1 MNCARA
7 AERAIRTV
15 AVCLTALM
23 VLACSIPADKRE
35 IANLERQN
43 RELQQKLE
51 GIEMQEKCAQLAEH
65 AFDAMPKEHGTSQD
79 YTCHYNKRLNKF
91 FISIVI
97 NDYKSQI
104 TTKMI
109 VDLLE
114 NKTIASYGWKPD
126 KVKKYW
132 DVKPFYCVVYDE
144 HKDWTTEEY
153 DAFEKSCMTD

>member
-1 MNCARA
+1 MQCWWYWG
-7 AERAIRTV
+7 
-15 AVCLTALM
+15 
-23 VLACSIPADKRE
+23 SIPADKRE
-35 IANLERQN
+35 IADLKRQN

-51 GIEMQEKCAQLAEH
+51 GIEIQEKCAKLAEH
-65 AFDAMPKEHGTSQD
+65 SFDTMPKGHGAFQD

-97 NDYKSQI
+97 NNYKSQI
-104 TTKMI
+104 TTRMI

-132 DVKPFYCVVYDE
+132 EVKPFYCHVYDE
-144 HKDWTTEEY
+144 SKDWTTEDF